1 MPSSVIQSNTLVMN
15 KYLWMGRQLRNF
27 NDAGS
32 IINWANAMNMV
43 KGLLLKSND
52 VSSLPAH
59 PAPTSRTPIPSSH
72 SPPQLHRSTD
82 NKNICSPTTSHCTLS
97 IRSITPPT
105 TICFQP
111 KKKSLNPSS
120 SIRCSFLPS
129 KPKPLTTF
137 TLRLPNIPSANSH
150 PNRPKRRKLSIAP

>member
-82 NKNICSPTTSHCTLS
+82 NKNICSPMTSRIVPSLFDQS
-97 IRSITPPT
+97 RLQQQ
-105 TICFQP
+105 FVFNQR
-111 KKKSLNPSS
+111 KSLLIRLLQYVAPSYQASPNP
-120 SIRCSFLPS
+120 
-129 KPKPLTTF
+129 
-137 TLRLPNIPSANSH
+137 
-150 PNRPKRRKLSIAP
+150 